1 MPVFAI
7 APIVGGIIG
16 AIGASKAGGAQAN
29 AANSAAQ
36 LQHQDQQASLAFQE
50 QQWNTQQQNEAPW
63 LKAGSQAENT
73 LSGLLGTPGQGLLTP
88 WTQQFQAPTAATEQ
102 NDPGYQFRLQQGMSA
117 LQNSAAARGGLLSGN
132 TAQAVTQFGQD
143 YASNEYS
150 NVYNRALGEYQQS
163 YNIFEGNQA
172 NQFNRLS
179 ALAGGG
185 QVAASQ
191 LGQQGQAASSN
202 IANIN
207 LAGGAQQGA
216 SIMAGGS
223 ARASGYAGIAN
234 ALSGGLNNLSQYALL
249 SQLLGNQNSNNP
261 NNSGTWS
268 GLGQE
273 SY

>member
-1 MPVFAI
+1 M
-7 APIVGGIIG
+7 
-16 AIGASKAGGAQAN
+16 
-29 AANSAAQ
+29 
-36 LQHQDQQASLAFQE
+36 ASLDFQK
-50 QQWNTQQQNEAPW
+50 QQWQTQQQNEAPW
-63 LKAGSQAENT
+63 LKAGGAAENQ
-73 LSGLLGTPGQGLLTP
+73 LSSLLGTPGQGLLTP
-88 WTQQFQAPTAATEQ
+88 WTEQFQAPTALTEQ
-102 NDPGYQFRLQQGMSA
+102 NDPGFQARLKLGTDA

-132 TAQAVTQFGQD
+132 TATAINQYAQD
-143 YASNEYS
+143 YASNEYG
-150 NVYNRALGEYQQS
+150 NVYNRALGEYQQR

-185 QVAASQ
+185 QVAANQ

-234 ALSGGLNNLSQYALL
+234 ALTGGLNNASQYLL
-249 SQLLGNQNSNNP
+249 LNQLLGNQNQNNP

-273 SY
+273 S

>member
-7 APIVGGIIG
+7 APIIGGIIG
-16 AIGASKAGGAQAN
+16 AVGAAKAGGAQAN
-29 AANSAAQ
+29 AAQSAAQ

-88 WTQQFQAPTAATEQ
+88 WTQQFQAPTALTEQ
-102 NDPGYQFRLQQGMSA
+102 NDPGFQARLKLGTDA

-132 TAQAVTQFGQD
+132 TVTAINQYAQD
-143 YASNEYS
+143 YASNEYG

-172 NQFNRLS
+172 NEFNRLS
-179 ALAGGG
+179 SLAGGG

-207 LAGGAQQGA
+207 LAGASQQGGA
-216 SIMAGGS
+216 LMAGGS
-223 ARASGYAGIAN
+223 ARASGYAGISN

-249 SQLLGNQNSNNP
+249 SQLLGNQGQQP
-261 NNSGTWS
+261 GTSGQNYPY
-268 GLGQE
+268 GGI
-273 SY
+273 